1 MVPFLFFTILFSEDI
16 DFTYATGTFL
26 NKHNKEIELRVFINI
41 PNDQIT
47 FIKQGKKFVAKYE
60 VSCILKRK
68 AAKEFGDIWTGKS
81 EIEQY
86 ENTVSKS
93 LRIHDS
99 FNLPL
104 SPSKYNLTIL
114 VRDLNSQRIGEK
126 ESLISITDLKQS
138 SPISI
143 STVIFKRNSHLKM
156 WEGSPYPTYKKG
168 DTISLFFEIYSCAE
182 RPITYYYTIETE
194 KRTDTIFNQ
203 ITSMGYQHE
212 LQIYPVNIKI
222 PTDDMKGGKKRGD
235 YLKNIILNIEDIHK
249 ELRFVLKEPF
259 FIKDYN
265 KRVATLIYI
274 AEPDELKKLK
284 EAEEEER
291 ERLWKEF
298 WDKRDPSPGTDRNE
312 AEEEHFERVEYANK
326 HFSCGIE
333 GWRTDRG
340 RIYIKY
346 GKPDEI
352 ESHPFEIN
360 QPPYEIWYY
369 YSKKRRFVFVDK
381 HGFGDYIL
389 VTPEYKP

>member
-1 MVPFLFFTILFSEDI
+1 MILFLFFTILFSEGI

-68 AAKEFGDIWTGKS
+68 ASKEFGDIWIGKS

-93 LRIHDS
+93 LQIHDS
-99 FNLPL
+99 FKIPL
-104 SPSKYNLTIL
+104 SPGKYNLTIL
-114 VRDLNSQRIGEK
+114 VRDLNSQRTGEK

-168 DTISLFFEIYSCAE
+168 DTVLLFFEIYTFE
-182 RPITYYYTIETE
+182 PREKLIYYYEIKNVE
-194 KRTDTIFNQ
+194 KTDTIFNPQ
-203 ITSMGYQHE
+203 FLNIVY
-212 LQIYPVNIKI
+212 IKI
-222 PTDDMKGGKKRGD
+222 PTDDLKSGEKGM
-235 YLKNIILNIEDIHK
+235 ILNIEDIHK

-284 EAEEEER
+284 KAEEEDR
-291 ERLWKEF
+291 NRLWKEF
-298 WDKRDPSPGTDRNE
+298 WDMRDPTPGTDRNE

-369 YSKKRRFVFVDK
+369 YSKKQRFVFVDK